1 MKPKNSF
8 LLYALLWAVTTL
20 NSQVLIQNLN
30 LMPKLKTGITYVV
43 MEDTVSVSAKAY
55 MEVYRNAWQVSK
67 LEFIKPYETDNKLD
81 ESSSFI
87 SFNGEEST
95 SQFVT
100 KNIKDGTEKTG
111 ISFSNTHLYLEYWK
125 WGQVKKKNDIGLY
138 KITMARIHL
147 FTDFPTY
154 KNPNLMFTADYDG
167 GNHIRNWGIGILKNY
182 VQLLSK
188 QLNGTEDRRL
198 YASETNEK
206 ALAKLKRDTLFVPDY
221 VLIEFNKFT
230 GNETKK
236 HNEKDVFADYPF
248 KYKLLSSKELNKK
261 IMDSE
266 KPFLYFIYVK
276 SSTKKF
282 ISIVNAQ
289 TGELVY
295 TNYKHGSYNISS
307 KDFRNIAKSLDK
319 AHKSP

>member
-8 LLYALLWAVTTL
+8 LLYALLWGAMTL

-30 LMPKLKTGITYVV
+30 QMPKLKRGTTYIV
-43 MEDTVSVSAKAY
+43 MEDTVSTTAKAY
-55 MEVYRNAWQVSK
+55 MDVYRSAWQVSK
-67 LEFIKPYETDNKLD
+67 LDFIKPEETDKKLD
-81 ESSSFI
+81 ESSSFL
-87 SFNGEEST
+87 SFSGEESH

-100 KNIKDGTEKTG
+100 KMSDGTEKKG
-111 ISFSNTHLYLEYWK
+111 SSFSNTHLYLEYWK
-125 WGQVKKKNDIGLY
+125 WGQVVSKKKNTIGLY

-154 KNPNLMFTADYDG
+154 KNPKLMFTPDYDG
-167 GNHIRNWGIGILKNY
+167 GNHIRNWGIGIFKNY

-188 QLNGTEDRRL
+188 QLKGTKERRL
-198 YASETNEK
+198 FESETNEK

-236 HNEKDVFADYPF
+236 HDEKEVFEDYPF
-248 KYKLLSSKELNKK
+248 KYKLLSSEELNKK
-261 IMDSE
+261 IMESE
-266 KPFLYFIYVK
+266 QPFLYLLYVK
-276 SSTKKF
+276 SSTDKF

-289 TGELVY
+289 TGELIY
-295 TNYKHGSYNISS
+295 TKYKPVSYNISS
-307 KDFRNIAKSLDK
+307 KDFKNIAKELD
-319 AHKSP
+319 